1 MQGIKKGLNKVLEI
15 VCMSIMVVMVLLALW
30 QVISRYFLN
39 SPSTTSEEL
48 LIYCFVWVSLLGAA
62 YVFGKR
68 DHMAMS
74 FFVDRL
80 SKSKNDITKI
90 VTDIAI
96 IIFAS
101 AVLIY
106 GGVEITKLA
115 MGQVSPAL
123 GVPMGYIYSVIPLS
137 GIITIVYSVM
147 NLKETLDNKK
157 AANKVA
163 K

>member
-1 MQGIKKGLNKVLEI
+1 MEKVKSILNKILEI
-15 VCMSIMVVMVLLALW
+15 SCMSIIVLMVGLALW
-30 QVISRYFLN
+30 QVISRYLLN
-39 SPSTTSEEL
+39 KPSVTSEEL

-74 FFVDRL
+74 FFVEKL
-80 SKSKNDITKI
+80 SPAKNNVTKI
-90 VTDIAI
+90 ISEVSVL
-96 IIFAS
+96 IFAAS
-101 AVLIY
+101 VLVY

-123 GVPMGYIYSVIPLS
+123 GVPMGYIYTVIPLS
-137 GIITIVYSVM
+137 GIITIIYSVI
-147 NLKETLDNKK
+147 NLKDLLAQTDKNV
-157 AANKVA
+157 KVE

>member
-1 MQGIKKGLNKVLEI
+1 MENVKKILNKTLEVI
-15 VCMSIMVVMVLLALW
+15 CMSIMVLMVLLALW

-39 SPSTTSEEL
+39 KPSTTSEEL

-74 FFVDRL
+74 FFVEKL
-80 SKSKNDITKI
+80 SPAKNNLTKI
-90 VTDIAI
+90 ISEV
-96 IIFAS
+96 
-101 AVLIY
+101 AVLVFAGAVLVY
-106 GGVEITKLA
+106 GGIEITKLA

-123 GVPMGYIYSVIPLS
+123 GVPMGYIYTVLPLS
-137 GIITIVYSVM
+137 GIITIIYSAI
-147 NLKETLDNKK
+147 NLKELLMKDGKK
-157 AANKVA
+157 VKIE